1 MCFLIIIGIKGHAKA
16 MKNIINKMIY
26 RELSKHLRLL
36 EGCKFKEKAGSCS
49 IMKQPPASLFNLPLL
64 LSRPKQLWHNIFGK
78 ASYYYAYLI
87 DKSCDRGTR
96 QANF

>member
-49 IMKQPPASLFNLPLL
+49 IMKQQPASLLICHSCYQGQN
-64 LSRPKQLWHNIFGK
+64 SFGTK
-78 ASYYYAYLI
+78 YLAKHRI
-87 DKSCDRGTR
+87 IMHI
-96 QANF
+96 